1 MKLKTVK
8 LVWTTCLC
16 GWETLTVKIPYYK
29 DDEWIQSLFFE
40 LLGIDYDEDFCHYE
54 VLEE

>member
-29 DDEWIQSLFFE
+29 DNEWIQSLFFE

-54 VLEE
+54 ILEE